1 MACTRRPRTAILAD
15 IAYYEGALKE
25 AKDSYLALLKT
36 PNERNHFDD
45 NEGSQTLWKR
55 SLDDQQKAI
64 DFLEDKLQKLRG
76 ELCGRSSVV
85 THKNYRQISPTGWNR
100 R

>member
-1 MACTRRPRTAILAD
+1 MACTRRPRSEILAD
-15 IAYYEGALKE
+15 IEKWKAKLIE
-25 AKDSYLALLKT
+25 AEETLDGINAVA
-36 PNERNHFDD
+36 NEENRFDD
-45 NEGSQTLWKR
+45 NEGVQRVRKRKLSDQT
-55 SLDDQQKAI
+55 DYI
-64 DFLEDKLQKLRG
+64 EYIEDKLLKLRG